1 MQSMPYRTLWKR
13 LMTSDVPGTS
23 RLLPNRKH
31 VWLARGAALALIA
44 LFVALKACDVTA
56 VKSVSDGQRT
66 VYSGSHL
73 LSIFVGCFG
82 LLIFVFGIF
91 FWAHPGRFSKAVGM
105 ALFLLSLLI
114 LVFAPTG
121 LNHCVIVTG
130 DGCFDRVGLWFAPI
144 ERTVDF
150 NAVRYIDLKEVDPD
164 RNDRR
169 NYVLRCYPKAGQDVI
184 TVPLD
189 DNLTKALPEI
199 FRNAA
204 KRGVIIE
211 KND

>member
-1 MQSMPYRTLWKR
+1 
-13 LMTSDVPGTS
+13 
-23 RLLPNRKH
+23 
-31 VWLARGAALALIA
+31 VWFARGAVLALIA
-44 LFVALKACDVTA
+44 LFVALKALDLPA

-73 LSIFVGCFG
+73 LSILVGCFG
-82 LLIFVFGIF
+82 LLVFVFGIF
-91 FWAHPGRFSKAVGM
+91 FWTLPGRFGKAVGM
-105 ALFLLSLLI
+105 ILFLLSLLI

-121 LNHCVIVTG
+121 LNHCVIVTA
-130 DGCFDRVGLWFAPI
+130 DGCFDRVGLWFAPR

-150 NAVRYIDLKEVDPD
+150 NALSYIDLKEAELGRSDH
-164 RNDRR
+164 R

-189 DNLTKALPEI
+189 DNLIKALPEI

-211 KND
+211 KNDQAFEDLFGEAK